1 LRTIFGKAATNRV
14 PTKPPLTLPVT
25 GTDSKTADSLKTI
38 ALATETE
45 KVVADTRK
53 EMNNTRHGRS
63 IFFNRKVQN

>member
-1 LRTIFGKAATNRV
+1 MTTVFGMAATNRV

-38 ALATETE
+38 ALATEME

-53 EMNNTRHGRS
+53 EMNKTFG
-63 IFFNRKVQN
+63 KEWVK